1 MEHFKTDNDYKP
13 SIAFGILMSVLVIFT
28 LGATWIFAYEMWAE
42 PKYWKNRWKLYHLL
56 KQGKV
61 KVEYI
66 KEIYF
71 GGDRIHTY
79 QLDIDGIEYSV
90 WIYSETAMTL
100 DYDTYGNNELIG
112 LFIGSLTT
120 RRLSKT
126 AIREI
131 ERLSNL

>member
-13 SIAFGILMSVLVIFT
+13 RIAFGILMSVLVIFT

-79 QLDIDGIEYSV
+79 KLD
-90 WIYSETAMTL
+90 SETAMTL
-100 DYDTYGNNELIG
+100 DHENNELVG

-126 AIREI
+126 AIKEI
-131 ERLSNL
+131 KRLSNL